1 MGVLSVFLLPVLHP
15 LVQRLTSALP
25 DALLLPVGLLLVV
38 DFLLTG
44 LVLRSTHSTD
54 ALRWYR

>member
-1 MGVLSVFLLPVLHP
+1 MFLLPVLHP
-15 LVQRLTSALP
+15 LVQRLTAALP
-25 DALLLPVGLLLVV
+25 DALLLTVGLLLVV

-54 ALRWYR
+54 ALRW